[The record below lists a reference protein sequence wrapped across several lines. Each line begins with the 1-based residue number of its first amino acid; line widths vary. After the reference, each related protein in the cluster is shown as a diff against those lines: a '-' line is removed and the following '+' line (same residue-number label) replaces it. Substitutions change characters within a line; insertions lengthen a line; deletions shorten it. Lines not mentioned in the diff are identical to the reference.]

1 MAKQL
6 YIQKLIQL
14 NNINENLIDLE
25 KAYVKA
31 VEENPDLN
39 SKRIELLKND
49 YLNPIISK
57 REEYSLILSKLV
69 DSSNSMLNKEKSL
82 KESKLSVR
90 DNLLTEFIKLND
102 SNNLMKEKGDLYFR
116 QSQIVRQQNYIF
128 DQSVHL
134 LFLLV
139 FILLISI
146 FVIIATVMGK
156 VNKYICYLIIIAVI
170 SLYILYL
177 VKILFVDT
185 VNVNNFNFRKY
196 NYNKPNQKELEE
208 GKKEEQDFQQI
219 ELDSESPCA
228 QKVDHGDGIQFEIED
243 KLLETVKSDANL
255 DSENCLV

>member
-116 QSQIVRQQNYIF
+116 QSQIVRHQNYIF

-146 FVIIATVMGK
+146 FVIILK
-156 VNKYICYLIIIAVI
+156 KY
-170 SLYILYL
+170 
-177 VKILFVDT
+177 
-185 VNVNNFNFRKY
+185 
-196 NYNKPNQKELEE
+196 
-208 GKKEEQDFQQI
+208 
-219 ELDSESPCA
+219 
-228 QKVDHGDGIQFEIED
+228 
-243 KLLETVKSDANL
+243 
-255 DSENCLV
+255 